1 MRIRCTALIALA
13 ALAAQGIEARA
24 QEEFPYVDDRS
35 DGAALVRSLYN
46 AINRKEYA
54 RAYGYFGASK
64 PVGEFKAFAEGYAKT
79 VSVEAKFG
87 KVLTE
92 GAAGS
97 IFCRSGRDQIHRR
110 RRKGPLLLRLLR
122 DEDHQSVAAGAALHA
137 LSDRDGAARRRR
149 RPHRG
154 GDPRHLQRPLMPR
167 AIPGRVRSGL
177 LEAL

>member
-64 PVGEFKAFAEGYAKT
+64 PVGEFKAFA
-79 VSVEAKFG
+79 
-87 KVLTE
+87 
-92 GAAGS
+92 
-97 IFCRSGRDQIHRR
+97 
-110 RRKGPLLLRLLR
+110 
-122 DEDHQSVAAGAALHA
+122 
-137 LSDRDGAARRRR
+137 LSDCCTCRARYRFS
-149 RPHRG
+149 
-154 GDPRHLQRPLMPR
+154 LLS
-167 AIPGRVRSGL
+167 RVRNSGC
-177 LEAL
+177 AR

>member
-1 MRIRCTALIALA
+1 MRVRCTVLIALA
-13 ALAAQGIEARA
+13 ALAAQGIGARA

-64 PVGEFKAFAEGYAKT
+64 PVGEFKAFADGYAKT

-87 KVLTE
+87 KVVTE

-97 IFCRSGRDQIHRR
+97 IYSAVPVAIKSIEEGGKTRFFSGCYVTRIINPSLQVPPFTPYQIETARLDEAE
-110 RRKGPLLLRLLR
+110 GPI
-122 DEDHQSVAAGAALHA
+122 EK
-137 LSDRDGAARRRR
+137 
-149 RPHRG
+149 
-154 GDPRHLQRPLMPR
+154 
-167 AIPGRVRSGL
+167 AIPATCNVP
-177 LEAL
+177 